1 MAMTPRQFETRYE
14 PVWAELA
21 RGLDALDRGAR
32 PRKAKAGQFPT
43 DTLPAPRAA
52 IVAQLYRQCCEHLAL
67 ARERA
72 YPVHLVA
79 RLEALTM
86 RAHQRVYRRH
96 DLGLGALRDLVLY
109 RAPAAVRALG
119 WHLVVMVLVFVLP
132 TLVVGVATWI
142 DPHFALTIVNAQQ
155 VRDFDSMYGPATGEH
170 LGRTSGDDWQ
180 MFGHYIANNIGIS
193 FQCFAAGLLL
203 GVGSLFMVG
212 YNGLLLGA
220 VAGLLVTRGDS
231 ERFFSFVVTH
241 SAFELTAIVL
251 SGAAGL
257 KLGHAVLAPGRLT
270 RAQALM
276 RAARETSPVVF
287 CFSTMLLI
295 AAAIE
300 AFWSSA
306 GWIAPGVKYAVGG
319 CCWTLVL
326 AYLGLRHLTDLNAV
340 SEEEHGGELRQVLAR
355 PGLKVLQVETAP
367 KFDAA
372 QAESPLRF

>member
-1 MAMTPRQFETRYE
+1 MAMTPRQFEARYE
-14 PVWAELA
+14 PVWAELEQ
-21 RGLDALDRGAR
+21 GLNAFDAG
-32 PRKAKAGQFPT
+32 KAGRRKPRRLKAGEFQT
-43 DTLPAPRAA
+43 GTAPVAGAA
-52 IVAQLYRQCCEHLAL
+52 RVAQLYRQCCEHLAL

-79 RLEALTM
+79 RLEALTA
-86 RAHQRVYRRH
+86 RAHQRIYRRH
-96 DLGLGALRDLVLY
+96 DFGVSALRDLILWQ
-109 RAPAAVRALG
+109 APAAVRALR
-119 WHLVVMVLVFVLP
+119 WHLLATVLVFVLP
-132 TLVVGVATWI
+132 VLVVGIATWI
-142 DPHFALTIVNAQQ
+142 DPHFALTVVDAKQ
-155 VRDFDSMYGPATGEH
+155 VREFDHMYGQQAGEH

-180 MFGHYIANNIGIS
+180 MFGFYIMNNVGVS
-193 FQCFAAGLLL
+193 FRCFAAGLVL
-203 GVGSLFMVG
+203 GIGSLFLVG

-270 RAQALM
+270 RTQALM

-287 CFSTMLLI
+287 CFVVMLFI

-306 GWIAPGVKYAVGG
+306 GWIAPGVKYVVGG
-319 CCWTLVL
+319 GCWALVF
-326 AYLGLRHLTDLNAV
+326 AYLGLQGKGHDPHAQAA
-340 SEEEHGGELRQVLAR
+340 GAR
-355 PGLKVLQVETAP
+355 P
-367 KFDAA
+367 
-372 QAESPLRF
+372 